1 MVLPARFRS
10 YVPGH
15 APYVFQAH
23 TPPLSREPCCM
34 AYPSFGAGSDHYGW
48 SRQGAGRVD
57 SGGSP
62 RRCGLV
68 FSVGQTLVRN
78 RAQRRY
84 APYFRGWRRRRK
96 QRRVAGKVAEGQYM
110 GNPLPQKAGDV
121 ALPDMPCA
129 GNIFLRTCG
138 DIFSVFE
145 YGMPRSCFERR
156 MNKKVTTTIV

>member
-1 MVLPARFRS
+1 MPSAVAVGDPIILRTVHSLPYKGPDTWFYRYGSRS

-15 APYVFQAH
+15 MPYVFQAH
-23 TPPLSREPCCM
+23 MPPLSREPCCM

-48 SRQGAGRVD
+48 SRLGAGRVD

-121 ALPDMPCA
+121 ALPYMPCA
-129 GNIFLRTCG
+129 GNIFLKA
-138 DIFSVFE
+138 VF
-145 YGMPRSCFERR
+145 
-156 MNKKVTTTIV
+156 